1 MNTKWTLGAIVAT
14 ALLSSHTIAAGQA
27 DDWQI
32 AMLNNPSVAQL
43 KMEARGRVFIYDG
56 LHEADI
62 NNAMDK
68 QFDRVERMMFV
79 RTQYAQK
86 PEENQ
91 VPDDGC
97 D

>member
-1 MNTKWTLGAIVAT
+1 MNTQWILGAIAAT
-14 ALLSSHTIAAGQA
+14 ALVSSHTIAAGQA

-43 KMEARGRVFIYDG
+43 NMEARGRVFIYDG

-62 NNAMDK
+62 DNAMDS
-68 QFDRVERMMFV
+68 QFNRVERMMFV

-86 PEENQ
+86 PEENEA
-91 VPDDGC
+91 PDDGC